1 MRTADALKIGM
12 ALGRI
17 SKALDAWE
25 ESKHP
30 RADNGQ
36 FSSGGESSNKSG
48 KSEYSKLK
56 PHHRDDVDEVLKTA
70 AGSNLGGTEV
80 GANLP
85 PKERGKVGE
94 IRDAYKNGK
103 MSREDAQNKIADIYQ
118 LAHEDYD
125 NGKW

>member
-17 SKALDAWE
+17 SKTLDAWE

-36 FSSGGESSNKSG
+36 FSSGGS
-48 KSEYSKLK
+48 YSKLK
-56 PHHRDDVDEVLKTA
+56 PHHRDDINEFLKTA
-70 AGSNLGGTEV
+70 SGSKVGGEV

-85 PKERGKVGE
+85 PTERGKVGK
-94 IRDAYKNGK
+94 IRDAYKNGD
-103 MSREDAQNKIADIYQ
+103 MSREDAQNKIADIYR